1 MNLKILEKFWS
12 LWQGA
17 APYVVFHARVIMTM
31 SLAFVALTVLVSVI
45 DGKTT
50 PLVAFPI
57 WALVSSG
64 LVGLGLLRKND
75 LNIPALIGTGVAIVA
90 ATFWL
95 KEVIAGELVAGTWEN
110 AVYSLV
116 LFGGLAATAVV
127 TISIGALSGVARADS
142 LRRHHK
148 NKS

>member
-1 MNLKILEKFWS
+1 MKN
-12 LWQGA
+12 A
-17 APYVVFHARVIMTM
+17 ALPSAV
-31 SLAFVALTVLVSVI
+31 
-45 DGKTT
+45 T
-50 PLVAFPI
+50 PPVYLHNRRCNT
-57 WALVSSG
+57 SG